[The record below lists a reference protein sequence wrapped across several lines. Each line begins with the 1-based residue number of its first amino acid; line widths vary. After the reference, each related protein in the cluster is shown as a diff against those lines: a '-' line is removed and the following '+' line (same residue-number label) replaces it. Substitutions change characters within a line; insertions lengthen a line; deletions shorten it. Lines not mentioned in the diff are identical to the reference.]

1 MQRAESRL
9 RRQGGLPGGLIE
21 RAGRA

>member
-1 MQRAESRL
+1 MARFERKL

-21 RAGRA
+21 RAERV